1 MIRTL
6 TAENEMLKD
15 KIQEKDGIN
24 EGLAKDNDE
33 LLTMADEADA
43 QTAIK
48 VEENKILEET
58 LKVVNLTNETMQL
71 GLEELTSKQKE
82 ALHNEKELQE
92 KLENATTE

>member
-1 MIRTL
+1 MIRNL

-15 KIQEKDGIN
+15 KIQEKDGVN

-48 VEENKILEET
+48 VEENKILEDK
-58 LKVVNLTNETMQL
+58 LKEVNLTNETMQL
-71 GLEELTSKQKE
+71 GLEELTTKQKE
-82 ALHNEKELQE
+82 ALQSEKELQE